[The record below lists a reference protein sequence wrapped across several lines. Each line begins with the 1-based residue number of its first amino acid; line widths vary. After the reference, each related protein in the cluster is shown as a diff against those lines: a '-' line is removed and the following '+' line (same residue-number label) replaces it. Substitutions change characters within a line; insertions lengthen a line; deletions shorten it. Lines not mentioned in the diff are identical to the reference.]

1 MCFQSSLQVFMASLG
16 QFNQL
21 TILEKSD
28 KGLVLDGQTFG
39 QLFLPNKQVP
49 TLQDEQSTV
58 EVFLYRDASEQVTA
72 TTSKPF
78 VQAEQ
83 FAYLRVKQTNKLG
96 AFLDWG
102 LPKDLLVPFN
112 LQYRK
117 MEQGKSYLVY
127 VFVDETTGRL
137 VASSK
142 LDKFLDIWPAD
153 YQQWQEVDIVIGG
166 KTDLGFKAI
175 INHKHWGLLYQNEI
189 FKPLRVGQKLKAFIK
204 NVREDGRL
212 DLSLSRAGKG
222 KVVDFNTQLL
232 NYLEQHDGYC
242 QLHDKSTP
250 AEISKTFGVSKKTY
264 KAAVGNLLKQGKI
277 TLSESG
283 IHLA

>member
-1 MCFQSSLQVFMASLG
+1 MASLG

>member
-1 MCFQSSLQVFMASLG
+1 MASLG

-21 TILEKSD
+21 TIIEKTE
-28 KGLVLDGQTFG
+28 KGLVLDGQSFG
-39 QLFLPNKQVP
+39 QVFLPNKQTP
-49 TLQDEQSTV
+49 TLQDEQKTV
-58 EVFLYRDASEQVTA
+58 EVFLYRDTNDQIIA
-72 TTSKPF
+72 TTDKPF
-78 VQAEQ
+78 AQAEQ
-83 FAYLRVKQTNKLG
+83 FAFLRVKQTNKLG

-127 VFVDETTGRL
+127 VFVDENSGKL

-153 YQQWQEVDIVIGG
+153 YQPWQAVDIVIGG
-166 KTDLGFKAI
+166 RTDLGFKAI

-189 FKPLRVGQKLKAFIK
+189 FKPLRVGQKLKAYIK

-212 DLSLSRAGKG
+212 DLSLSRAGKD
-222 KVVDFNTQLL
+222 KVTDFNTKLL
-232 NYLEQHDGYC
+232 HYLEQHDGYC
-242 QLHDKSTP
+242 HLHDKSAP

-283 IHLA
+283 IHLT

>member
-1 MCFQSSLQVFMASLG
+1 MASLG

-28 KGLVLDGQTFG
+28 KGLVLDGQAFG

-58 EVFLYRDASEQVTA
+58 EVFLYRDASEQITA

-212 DLSLSRAGKG
+212 DLSLSRAGKS

-232 NYLEQHDGYC
+232 NYLKQHDGYC
-242 QLHDKSTP
+242 HIHDKSTP

-264 KAAVGNLLKQGKI
+264 KAAVGNLLKQGKV

-283 IHLA
+283 IHLV

>member
-1 MCFQSSLQVFMASLG
+1 MASLG

-21 TILEKSD
+21 TIIERTD
-28 KGLVLDGQTFG
+28 KGLLLDGQAFG
-39 QLFLPNKQVP
+39 EIFLPNKQIP
-49 TLQDEQSTV
+49 TLTASQKAIS
-58 EVFLYRDASEQVTA
+58 VFLYRDINDHVSA
-72 TTSKPF
+72 TTKKPF
-78 VQAEQ
+78 AKAGE
-83 FAYLRVKQTNKLG
+83 FAYLRVKETNKLG

-127 VFVDETTGRL
+127 VFIDEHSGRL

-153 YQQWQEVDIVIGG
+153 YAQWQQVDIVIGG

-189 FKPLRVGQKLKAFIK
+189 FQPLRVGQKLSAYIK
-204 NVREDGRL
+204 NIREDGRL

-222 KVVDFNTQLL
+222 KVADFNSTLL
-232 NYLEQHDGYC
+232 TYLNEHNGFC
-242 QLHDKSTP
+242 PLHDKSAP
-250 AEISKTFGVSKKTY
+250 ADISKTFGVSKKTY

-277 TLSESG
+277 SLSERG
-283 IHLA
+283 IQLV

>member
-1 MCFQSSLQVFMASLG
+1 MASLG

-28 KGLVLDGQTFG
+28 KGLVLDGQAFG

-49 TLQDEQSTV
+49 SLQDEQSTV
-58 EVFLYRDASEQVTA
+58 NVFLYRDATEQVTA
-72 TTSKPF
+72 TTTKPL

-83 FAYLRVKQTNKLG
+83 FAYLSVKETNKLG

-127 VFVDETTGRL
+127 VFVDESSGRL

-153 YQQWQEVDIVIGG
+153 YQPWQTVNIVIGG

-175 INHKHWGLLYQNEI
+175 IDHKHWGLLYQNEI
-189 FKPLRVGQKLKAFIK
+189 FKPLRVGQKLTAFIK
-204 NVREDGRL
+204 NVREDGRI
-212 DLSLSRAGKG
+212 DLSLSRAGKE
-222 KVVDFNTQLL
+222 KVVDFNTKLL
-232 NYLEQHDGYC
+232 RYLEQHDGYC
-242 QLHDKSTP
+242 HLHDKSAP

-283 IHLA
+283 IHLV